1 MEQIM
6 VPLGGA
12 EGMERRALL
21 PAVLEHGKIDIFI
34 ILEYV
39 KFIAVCFLHMEN
51 PRVVEVSA
59 VYIKMIPHHAKNV
72 YRFHIGI

>member
-12 EGMERRALL
+12 EGMKRSALL
-21 PAVLEHGKIDIFI
+21 PAVLEHGKVNVLI
-34 ILEYV
+34 ILEHI
-39 KFIAVCFLHMEN
+39 KFVAVCFFHIKN

-59 VYIKMIPHHAKNV
+59 VYIKIIPHHTKNV